1 MEEGKRKK
9 MNTQYQKKTYTLF
22 WIWLAMLVAVCLF
35 YMYGGRQYFPV
46 IGSGKNLGLI
56 VLVFLDILFIMI
68 LATQSVYWVSGVT
81 YEKAA
86 VAGAHARRR
95 FALWHLVIFLVATVL
110 FLIYCFGMKGIL
122 VPDRTRDALVA
133 GGMVCAAGIVSSRVR
148 L

>member
-1 MEEGKRKK
+1 MDV
-9 MNTQYQKKTYTLF
+9 QYQKKSYTLF
-22 WIWLAMLVAVCLF
+22 GAWLALLVAAVLF

-46 IGSGKNLGLI
+46 IGSGKNLGII
-56 VLVFLDILFIMI
+56 VLVFLDLLFVIILV
-68 LATQSVYWVSGVT
+68 TQSVYWISGIT

-86 VAGAHARRR
+86 EAGAHARRR
-95 FALWHLVIFLVATVL
+95 FALRHLAIFLAATVL

-133 GGMVCAAGIVSSRVR
+133 GGMVCAAGIASSRVR

>member
-1 MEEGKRKK
+1 

-22 WIWLAMLVAVCLF
+22 WIWLALLVAVCLF
-35 YMYGGRQYFPV
+35 YIYGGRQYFPV
-46 IGSGKNLGLI
+46 IGSGKNLGII
-56 VLVFLDILFIMI
+56 VLLFLDLLFVMI
-68 LATQSVYWVSGVT
+68 LVTQSVYWISGVT

-86 VAGAHARRR
+86 EAGTHARRR
-95 FALWHLVIFLVATVL
+95 FALWHLLIFLVATVL

-133 GGMVCAAGIVSSRVR
+133 GGMVCVAGIASSRVR